1 VPTETVIVDAVARV
15 RFRSPDSPF
24 CILIMESGISALGD
38 LREPLEGER
47 LKLFGA
53 ESNHPKFGKQFKF
66 SRFERMAPVGTRAVR
81 DYIVKVAKWVGPT
94 IGDKIVSAYGDA
106 TLAVLKTEP
115 ERVAR
120 EIRGITQARAE
131 EIAAELRGREK
142 EEQMVLQLGE
152 LCSGRIPD
160 NVMRAAKDRWGGDA
174 PRMIRE
180 NPYLLTGLHGCGFK
194 GADRVAEGLGI
205 KGADPRRLAAA
216 LEYALK
222 TEAARGGH
230 TRLSIDE
237 AERLAGEL
245 ANCPITPEGIALAL
259 KGQAVLR
266 GADFYA
272 LARYEAAEAAVAGH
286 LQRLAAAGKELPHD
300 PPKLD
305 GCAADQAAAFGVC
318 LGHPVSLLVGAPGT
332 GKTWTLARIVE
343 AYRGGKGNRIAL
355 AAPTGKA
362 AKRTTESLA
371 ATCGGSACTIH
382 RLLEPSRFDKGS
394 GERMQFTRCEAN
406 PIEADLLVIDETS
419 MLDVELA
426 AELLSAVP
434 GGCRVIF
441 IGDDNQLP
449 SVGPGAVLRDLLR
462 AELPAARLTE
472 IKRNAGEIVRACHA
486 IKDGS
491 APAPNPKPLDLEGGH
506 NWRHVEIPTERE
518 IAEQIVWLV
527 TDWAKAKGIAT
538 DEVMVVSP
546 FNHLNERELSCRDF
560 NERLQAALNPAT
572 PGTEAARG
580 GIREGDR
587 VVRLSNGMAEETVGD
602 WEVPIVNGDLGR
614 VTKLDKHNLFVT
626 FEAPTRRVKLARREA
641 DLALAY
647 ALSCHKM
654 QGSEARVIII
664 PLHKSFGI
672 FPNREWVY
680 TAFSRAKQILIT
692 VGTVA
697 TLGAWVRR
705 QTNGL
710 RKTGLASALQSGTG
724 KEREAT

>member
-1 VPTETVIVDAVARV
+1 MAAETFIVDEISRV
-15 RFRSPDSPF
+15 RFASPDSRF
-24 CILIMESGISALGD
+24 VILQLESGIAALGD
-38 LREPLEGER
+38 MATPLTGER
-47 LKLFGA
+47 IKFYGT
-53 ESNHPKFGKQFKF
+53 ESVHEKYGRQFKF
-66 SRFERMAPVGTRAVR
+66 TRFERQSPVGLKAVR
-81 DYIVKVAKWVGPT
+81 DYLCRVAKWVGPT
-94 IGDKIVSAYGDA
+94 VADRIVTAYGDA

-120 EIRGITQARAE
+120 EIRGITQKRAE
-131 EIAAELRGREK
+131 EIAEELRGREQ
-142 EEQMVLQLGE
+142 EEQLVLQLGE
-152 LCSGRIPD
+152 LCSGRVPD

-180 NPYLLTGLHGCGFK
+180 NPYLLTGLWGCGFK

-222 TEAARGGH
+222 TEAGRGGH

-237 AERLAGEL
+237 GERLAGEL
-245 ANCPITPEGIALAL
+245 ANCPLTPEGIALAL
-259 KGQAVLR
+259 KAGVVR
-266 GADFYA
+266 GADYYA
-272 LARYEAAEAAVAGH
+272 LARYEQAEQAVAAH
-286 LQRLAAAGKELPHD
+286 LQRLIVGGKELPHD
-300 PPKLD
+300 AANLES
-305 GCAADQAAAFGVC
+305 CAADQTAAFGIC
-318 LGHPVSLLVGAPGT
+318 FGAPVSLLVGAPGT

-362 AKRTTESLA
+362 AKRMTESLA
-371 ATCGGSACTIH
+371 ATCGGTACTIH
-382 RLLEPSRFDKGS
+382 RLLEPSKFDKGS
-394 GERMQFTRCEAN
+394 GERMRFTRCEAN
-406 PIEADLLVIDETS
+406 PIEADLLVVDETS

-426 AELLSAVP
+426 SELLSAVP
-434 GGCRVIF
+434 SGCRVIF

-449 SVGPGAVLRDLLR
+449 SVGPGAVLRDMLA
-462 AELPAARLTE
+462 AELPTARLTE

-486 IKDGS
+486 IKDGK

-527 TDWAKAKGIAT
+527 TEWARAKAIPA
-538 DEVMVVSP
+538 DEIMVVSP

-560 NERLQAALNPAT
+560 NERLQAALNPASAVT
-572 PGTEAARG
+572 SEPARG

-587 VVRLSNGMAEETVGD
+587 VVRLSNGMAEETLGD

-614 VTKLDKHNLFVT
+614 VTKLEKHSIFVT
-626 FEAPTRRVKLARREA
+626 FENPTRRVKLARKDA

-654 QGSEARVIII
+654 QGSEARVIIV

-697 TLGAWVRR
+697 TIGAWARR

-710 RKTGLASALQSGTG
+710 RKTGLVTALRA
-724 KEREAT
+724 ERERKVP